1 MNNVDNMLR
10 MHQIEHTEIS
20 VEIEWN
26 HDRTFYVWN
35 ILKFDIEPLKSI
47 LKFMKELNIF
57 LFST

>member
-1 MNNVDNMLR
+1 MNNVDNILR
-10 MHQIEHTEIS
+10 MHQIEHTEIG

-35 ILKFDIEPLKSI
+35 ILKFDIEHLKSI
-47 LKFMKELNIF
+47 LKFMKELNFF